1 MRSGRSKRLTLLA
14 LGLGVVIAALAI
26 GKLVVDGAGETSAG
40 SGETGETFVTVSRSS
55 NIAVLELATGRTRL
69 LTHADGRYLSV
80 ASPTWSPS
88 GRRIAFARQTCA
100 HCPFRIAVASLGSG
114 SIEPSHGW
122 RNNATEPTWSPGGDR
137 LIVATSEKGDR
148 KLVLFRLGHGRGR
161 ALAIH
166 ADEADAEGAEEVEAP
181 NHPAFAP
188 DGRTVAFE
196 AEITRERTRI
206 FLLDLVSGEVSK
218 IENEAVGNAYPAF
231 SPTGK
236 RLAFSQSDARFAWDV
251 CTVRRDGRDQV
262 CLTRGPA
269 NDVEPTWSADGR
281 SIVFSSD
288 RADPQRLTRSLYA
301 IRPDGTGLRRLTK
314 GFDDGA
320 PAFSRDGTEV
330 AFVRRQI
337 HRIRR

>member
-1 MRSGRSKRLTLLA
+1 MRSGRFKRLTLLA
-14 LGLGVVIAALAI
+14 LGLGVVIGALAI
-26 GKLVVDGAGETSAG
+26 GKLVADGAGETSAG
-40 SGETGETFVTVSRSS
+40 SRETGETFVTVSRSS

-69 LTHADGRYLSV
+69 LTHADGRYLAV
-80 ASPTWSPS
+80 ASPTWSPN

-100 HCPFRIAVASLGSG
+100 HCPFRIAVASLGSS

-122 RNNATEPTWSPGGDR
+122 RKNAIEPTWSPDADR

-148 KLVLFRLGHGRGR
+148 KLVLFRLRQGRGR

-166 ADEADAEGAEEVEAP
+166 ADEADAGEAEEVEAP
-181 NHPAFAP
+181 NHPAFGP

-206 FLLDLVSGEVSK
+206 FLFDLVSGDVSK
-218 IENEAVGNAYPAF
+218 IENEAVGNAFPAF

-236 RLAFSQSDARFAWDV
+236 RLAFSQSDAQFAWDV
-251 CTVRRDGRDQV
+251 CTVRRDGSDQV
-262 CLTRGPA
+262 CLTRGSA

-301 IRPDGTGLRRLTK
+301 IRPDGTGLRRLTE

-320 PAFSRDGTEV
+320 PAFSRDGTEL